1 MKQFADLT
9 ALKNTDNNEIISS
22 NDWFVVTQ
30 EMVNSFA
37 EATKDYQWIHIDK
50 ERATRESPFGG
61 PIAHGFF
68 SLSLLPKFREDMISV
83 KSVKMGVN
91 YGVNKVRFPHHV
103 PVGSSLRCH
112 LRIAAVETYQDTG
125 VKVTWEC
132 TIEIKGAKKPAC
144 VAEMLSLMFE

>member
-1 MKQFADLT
+1 MKQFSDLD
-9 ALKNTDNNEIISS
+9 ALKKADNNERITSK
-22 NDWFVVTQ
+22 DWFVVTQ

-37 EATKDYQWIHIDK
+37 EATKDYQWIHVDP
-50 ERATRESPFGG
+50 ERAAKESPFGG

-68 SLSLLPKFREDMISV
+68 SLSLLPKFIEDMISV
-83 KSVKMGVN
+83 ESVKMGVN

-112 LRIAAVETYQDTG
+112 LRIAEVESYQETG

-132 TIEIKGAKKPAC
+132 TIEIKGVKKPAC